1 MIREGLLALPKKLAA
16 GTLIRAPGRK
26 FFWAVI

>member
-26 FFWAVI
+26 SFWL